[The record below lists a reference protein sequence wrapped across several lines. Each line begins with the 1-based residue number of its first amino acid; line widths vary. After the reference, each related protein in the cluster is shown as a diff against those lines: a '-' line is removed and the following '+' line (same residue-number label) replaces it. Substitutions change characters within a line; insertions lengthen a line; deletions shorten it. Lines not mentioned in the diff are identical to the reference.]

1 MISPYIVSLDFG
13 STSAKCLIFD
23 SKGKKVAQVNRKWQF
38 PLPLA
43 HNNDQPCFD
52 DQTAWRTIAN
62 CCKKAIQDSE
72 VKPSDIA
79 CVITTSQR
87 HGAVVLD
94 EEGRALFS
102 FTNADERTAAPW
114 KEIAA
119 DHGNEIYHET
129 GRWPQDVFFPAHYF
143 WLKKHHPL
151 IYKKISK
158 ILGIQDWLVFRL
170 SNEIVSEVTIASDL
184 LLLNVNKG
192 EWSESIIKLFA
203 IKPSLL
209 PPLVEAGTQVGR
221 VTRAAANDTGLLV
234 GTSVLNGAAD
244 SQMALLGLGAINTDD
259 IVATFGTSIPV
270 LLLMDKPVFHKE
282 GATWTNSH
290 VFNNQ
295 WVLESNSGDAGHCL
309 NQFQSS
315 LLPELSKISG
325 QVNYEDLPSL
335 LELDAL
341 AYDLDESKSHLI
353 ASWGPIIF
361 NGKKWPKVRGTI
373 MGLNLLENNQVGVAH
388 LYLSL
393 IENIGFAIL
402 GNLQQ
407 LTQAV
412 GTDAKNVLIGG
423 PAVESMIWPQL
434 LGNIIG
440 CPIQVPEEKEVTSL
454 GSAILAASKL
464 GFYEDVTA
472 AVKDMV
478 HLSEVQPNQQ
488 AADFYRQRYQDWYK
502 VYQFSLI

>member
-13 STSAKCLIFD
+13 SSSAKCLIFD
-23 SKGKKVAQVNRKWQF
+23 SKGKKVAQVNRKWQY
-38 PLPLA
+38 PPPGA

-52 DQTAWRTIAN
+52 DQAAWRTIAN
-62 CCKKAIQDSE
+62 CCKEAIHDSE
-72 VKPSDIA
+72 VNPKDIA

-94 EEGRALFS
+94 EKERVLFS
-102 FTNADERTAAPW
+102 FTNADERSAAPW
-114 KEIAA
+114 KESAA
-119 DHGNEIYHET
+119 DHGNEIYHEA
-129 GRWPQDVFFPAHYF
+129 GRWPQEVFFPAHYL
-143 WLKKHHPL
+143 WLKKHHPS

-170 SNEIVSEVTIASDL
+170 SDEIVSEVTIASDL
-184 LLLNVNKG
+184 MLLNVIRG
-192 EWSESIIKLFA
+192 EWSETLLQLFD
-203 IKPSLL
+203 IKPSML

-221 VTRAAANDTGLLV
+221 VSRAASNDTGLLV
-234 GTSVLNGAAD
+234 GTPVLNGAAD
-244 SQMALLGLGAINTDD
+244 SQMALLGLGAINTHDV
-259 IVATFGTSIPV
+259 VATFGTSIPV
-270 LLLMDKPVFHKE
+270 LLLMDKPAFHKE

-290 VFNNQ
+290 VFKNQ

-325 QVNYEDLPSL
+325 QANYENLPSL

-341 AYDLDESKSHLI
+341 ASDLDESKSHLI

-361 NGKKWPKVRGTI
+361 NGKVWPEAKGTI
-373 MGLNLLENNQVGVAH
+373 KGLNLLDNIQVGVPQ

-407 LTQAV
+407 LTQTV
-412 GTDAKNVLIGG
+412 GTDVKNLLIGG
-423 PAVESMIWPQL
+423 PAVESRVWPQL
-434 LGNIIG
+434 LSNIIG
-440 CPIQVPEEKEVTSL
+440 LPIQVPEEKEVTSL
-454 GSAILAASKL
+454 GSAVLAATKL
-464 GFYEDVTA
+464 GFYEDVIET
-472 AVKDMV
+472 VNNMV
-478 HLSEVQPNQQ
+478 HLSEVKPNQQ
-488 AADFYRQRYQDWYK
+488 AMNFYRQRYQEWFEI
-502 VYQFSLI
+502 YQFSLK